1 MLKQL
6 QAAQNKSLSIKKT
19 LSKLIAENNDLMH
32 LAKRA
37 CVSYL
42 KCVHIMKDKEVF
54 NLGQIDK
61 DKFAESLGLMN
72 VPQLEFAND
81 TSIQITNTMSR
92 AEQRSSRIKMLREQS
107 KKAKEMKQ
115 QQQLKKIWEDV
126 DDGEQIDSGD
136 ESEEVVKSKKPNGF
150 G

>member
-19 LSKLIAENNDLMH
+19 LSKLIAENNELMH

-42 KCVHIMKDKEVF
+42 KCVHLMRDKEVF
-54 NLGQIDK
+54 NLSQIDK

-92 AEQRSSRIKMLREQS
+92 AEQRKSRI
-107 KKAKEMKQ
+107 
-115 QQQLKKIWEDV
+115 
-126 DDGEQIDSGD
+126 
-136 ESEEVVKSKKPNGF
+136 
-150 G
+150 

>member
-54 NLGQIDK
+54 DLGQIDK

-72 VPQLEFAND
+72 VPQLEFVND

-92 AEQRSSRIKMLREQS
+92 AEQRSSRINMLRE
-107 KKAKEMKQ
+107 
-115 QQQLKKIWEDV
+115 
-126 DDGEQIDSGD
+126 
-136 ESEEVVKSKKPNGF
+136 
-150 G
+150 